1 MSESQQSMLAPTT
14 EVEMIDTRVKVIKRE
29 APPKTHVMQDPQSV
43 YQQSDLLSDR
53 CHTTTSGL
61 QSNVSTQVAGMVP
74 SELSSIKSIMASSYN
89 EPVLKQQSSSM
100 SFGGFNSSNNTEVA
114 SSRK

>member
-1 MSESQQSMLAPTT
+1 MSESQQSMLAPT

-29 APPKTHVMQDPQSV
+29 APKTHVIQEPQSV

-74 SELSSIKSIMASSYN
+74 SELSSIKSLMASSYN

>member
-1 MSESQQSMLAPTT
+1 MLAPT

-29 APPKTHVMQDPQSV
+29 APKTNVIQDPQSV
-43 YQQSDLLSDR
+43 YQSDLLSDR

-74 SELSSIKSIMASSYN
+74 SELSSIKSIMASYN

>member
-1 MSESQQSMLAPTT
+1 MLAPMT

-29 APPKTHVMQDPQSV
+29 APKTNVMQDPQSV

-74 SELSSIKSIMASSYN
+74 SELSSIKSLMASSYN

-100 SFGGFNSSNNTEVA
+100 SFGGFNCSNNTEVA

>member
-1 MSESQQSMLAPTT
+1 MLAPT

-29 APPKTHVMQDPQSV
+29 APKTHVIQDPQSV
-43 YQQSDLLSDR
+43 YQSDLLSDR

-74 SELSSIKSIMASSYN
+74 SELSSIKSIMASYN

>member
-1 MSESQQSMLAPTT
+1 MLAPT

-29 APPKTHVMQDPQSV
+29 APKTNVIQDPQSV
-43 YQQSDLLSDR
+43 YQSDLLSDR
-53 CHTTTSGL
+53 CHTTSSGL

-74 SELSSIKSIMASSYN
+74 SELSSIKSLMASSYN

>member
-1 MSESQQSMLAPTT
+1 MLAPT

-29 APPKTHVMQDPQSV
+29 APKTNVIKDPQSV
-43 YQQSDLLSDR
+43 YQSDLLSDR

-74 SELSSIKSIMASSYN
+74 SELSSIKSIMASYN